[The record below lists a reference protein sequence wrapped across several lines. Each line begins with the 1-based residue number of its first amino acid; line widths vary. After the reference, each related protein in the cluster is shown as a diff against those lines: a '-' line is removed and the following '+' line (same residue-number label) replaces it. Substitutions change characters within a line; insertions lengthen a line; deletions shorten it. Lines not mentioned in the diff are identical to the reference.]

1 MNIASQLFGQSPN
14 GKQTAQTNAMNEVI
28 AKQLD
33 IIESKINRLAE
44 DMALLL
50 DERTRPMMEPKK
62 YSTEETVK
70 IKVDTKGIKDL
81 ANAIDFD
88 IEKGLGLR
96 KNRKPRLELLHENVA
111 RLGGDKIFRKKFEA
125 GLAKLSICKFKS
137 DTYYFK
143 KRHVLARIDIIDSTL
158 PRTKSGSEK
167 KLGME
172 CYTEREFLELMDVL
186 STILGTD
193 LRSRHA

>member
-1 MNIASQLFGQSPN
+1 MNIASQLFGPSPN
-14 GKQTAQTNAMNEVI
+14 GKQAAQTNMINDAI

-50 DERTRPMMEPKK
+50 DERTRPAVPKK
-62 YSTEETVK
+62 YPTEETVE
-70 IKVDTKGIKDL
+70 IDIDPEHVNEL
-81 ANAIDFD
+81 ANAMSFD
-88 IEKGLGLR
+88 IEKGAGSR
-96 KNRKPRLELLHENVA
+96 RNRKPRLHLLQENVTK
-111 RLGGDKIFRKKFEA
+111 LGGEKIFKKKYQA
-125 GLAKLSICKFKS
+125 GLVKLSICKFKS
-137 DTYYFK
+137 DAEYFR
-143 KRHVLARIDIIDSTL
+143 KRHVLARIDIVDSTL

-172 CYTEREFLELMDVL
+172 CYTEREFMMLLEAL

-193 LRSRHA
+193 FRSHQ